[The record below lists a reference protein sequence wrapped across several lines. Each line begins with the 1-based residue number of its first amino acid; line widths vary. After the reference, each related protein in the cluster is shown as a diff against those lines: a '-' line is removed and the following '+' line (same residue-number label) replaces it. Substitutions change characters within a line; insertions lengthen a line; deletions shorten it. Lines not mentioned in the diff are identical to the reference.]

1 MMDSSLHLRVPY
13 RKISKQ
19 EDKYWDTVYLIA
31 SLWANEKHIDV
42 AFDDV
47 KSILKTRNG
56 KNIK

>member
-1 MMDSSLHLRVPY
+1 VPY